1 MEHGVITLTPK
12 FLANLAVEIVVT
24 LRPINRRTMRAIVV
38 EIKIIVMIPQVCEVV
53 TMMYSIFIHSPQIA
67 AITLSSSISDP
78 NFHFTLTPILCDS
91 IAFSN

>member
-24 LRPINRRTMRAIVV
+24 LKPINRRKMRAIVV

-53 TMMYSIFIHSPQIA
+53 TMM
-67 AITLSSSISDP
+67 
-78 NFHFTLTPILCDS
+78 
-91 IAFSN
+91 